1 MTKQTAAP
9 RSKGDDQTRILRN
22 LIIVFVLALVLIFLW
37 DAFLFHPIPAP
48 EGAFDLDS
56 FSSPEFDLAQSDTV
70 YADAV
75 VLERYGFPPSATLY
89 LVEWEGQLHL
99 LDVRTHFVSQRS
111 RLCED
116 AIVPENGVRV
126 YRTGWGYEPVATV
139 VQDGKI
145 IYCQEDVFLTVP
157 TYRVMMTIYVL
168 AAAAIAF
175 LESLIYRKA
184 TGRRWR
190 KTREQTTKID

>member
-1 MTKQTAAP
+1 MTKQTAAHQ
-9 RSKGDDQTRILRN
+9 RKGDDQTRILWN
-22 LIIVFVLALVLIFLW
+22 LIIVFALALILIFLW

-48 EGAFDLDS
+48 EGTFDLES
-56 FSSPEFDLAQSDTV
+56 VSSPEFDLAHSGTV

-75 VLERYGFPPSATLY
+75 VLECHRHQDSTIY
-89 LVEWEGQLHL
+89 LVEWEEQLHL

-111 RLCED
+111 RLCKD
-116 AIVPENGVRV
+116 IIVPENGVRV
-126 YRTGWGYEPVATV
+126 YRTGWGYEPVVTV
-139 VQDGKI
+139 VQDGNI

>member
-9 RSKGDDQTRILRN
+9 RSKGDDQTCILWN

-48 EGAFDLDS
+48 EGTFDLDS
-56 FSSPEFDLAQSDTV
+56 FSVPAFDLTQSGTV
-70 YADAV
+70 YAGAT
-75 VLERYGFPPSATLY
+75 VLERYEHQGSSIY

-99 LDVRTHFVSQRS
+99 LDFRTHFVSQRS
-111 RLCED
+111 RLCKD
-116 AIVPENGVRV
+116 ILVPENGVRV
-126 YRTGWGYEPVATV
+126 YRTGWGYEPVVTV
-139 VQDGKI
+139 VQDGNI

>member
-1 MTKQTAAP
+1 MAKQPETQKKK
-9 RSKGDDQTRILRN
+9 RDEQTRILWN
-22 LIIVFVLALVLIFLW
+22 LIIVFVLALILIFLW
-37 DAFLFHPIPAP
+37 DAFLFHSIPAP

-56 FSSPEFDLAQSDTV
+56 FSSPEFDLAQSGTV
-70 YADAV
+70 YAGAT
-75 VLERYGFPPSATLY
+75 VLERYEHQNSVLY

-111 RLCED
+111 RLCKD
-116 AIVPENGVRV
+116 ILVPENGVRV
-126 YRTGWGYEPVATV
+126 YRTGWGYEPVVTV

-157 TYRVMMTIYVL
+157 TYRVMMTVYVL

-190 KTREQTTKID
+190 KTWEQTTKID

>member
-1 MTKQTAAP
+1 MAKQPETQKKK
-9 RSKGDDQTRILRN
+9 RDDQTRILWN
-22 LIIVFVLALVLIFLW
+22 LIIVFVLALILIFLW
-37 DAFLFHPIPAP
+37 DAFLFHSIPAP

-56 FSSPEFDLAQSDTV
+56 FSVPAFDLAQSGTV
-70 YADAV
+70 YARAT
-75 VLERYGFPPSATLY
+75 VLERYEHQNSVLY

-99 LDVRTHFVSQRS
+99 LDFRTHFVSQRS
-111 RLCED
+111 RLCKD
-116 AIVPENGVRV
+116 TLVPENGVRV
-126 YRTGWGYEPVATV
+126 YRTGWGYEPVVTV

-157 TYRVMMTIYVL
+157 TYRVMMTVYVL

-190 KTREQTTKID
+190 KTWEQTTKID

>member
-1 MTKQTAAP
+1 MAKQPETQKKK
-9 RSKGDDQTRILRN
+9 RDDQTRILRN
-22 LIIVFVLALVLIFLW
+22 LIIVFVLALILIFLW

-48 EGAFDLDS
+48 EGTFDLDS
-56 FSSPEFDLAQSDTV
+56 FSVPAFDLAQSGTV
-70 YADAV
+70 YAGAA
-75 VLERYGFPPSATLY
+75 VLERYGHQNSTIY

-99 LDVRTHFVSQRS
+99 LDVRTHFVSKRS

-126 YRTGWGYEPVATV
+126 YRTGWGYEPVVTV

-157 TYRVMMTIYVL
+157 TYRVMMTVYVL

>member
-9 RSKGDDQTRILRN
+9 RSKGDDQTCILWN
-22 LIIVFVLALVLIFLW
+22 LIIVFVLALILIFLW
-37 DAFLFHPIPAP
+37 DAFLFHSIPAP
-48 EGAFDLDS
+48 EGTFDLDS
-56 FSSPEFDLAQSDTV
+56 FSSPEFDLAHSGTV

-75 VLERYGFPPSATLY
+75 VLECHRHQDSTIY
-89 LVEWEGQLHL
+89 LVEWEEQLHL
-99 LDVRTHFVSQRS
+99 LDVRTHFVSKRS

-126 YRTGWGYEPVATV
+126 YRTGWGYEPVVTV
-139 VQDGKI
+139 VQDGNI

>member
-1 MTKQTAAP
+1 MAKQPETQKKK
-9 RSKGDDQTRILRN
+9 RDDQTRILWN
-22 LIIVFVLALVLIFLW
+22 LIIVFVLALILIFLW
-37 DAFLFHPIPAP
+37 DAFLFHSIPAP

-56 FSSPEFDLAQSDTV
+56 FSVPAFDLAQSGTV
-70 YADAV
+70 YARAT
-75 VLERYGFPPSATLY
+75 VLERYEHQNSVLY

-111 RLCED
+111 RLCKD
-116 AIVPENGVRV
+116 ILVPENGVRV
-126 YRTGWGYEPVATV
+126 YRTGWGYEPVVTV

-190 KTREQTTKID
+190 KTWEQTTKID

>member
-9 RSKGDDQTRILRN
+9 RRKGDDQTCILWN
-22 LIIVFVLALVLIFLW
+22 LIIVFVLALILIFLW

-48 EGAFDLDS
+48 EGTFDLES
-56 FSSPEFDLAQSDTV
+56 FSSPEFDLAQSGTV

-75 VLERYGFPPSATLY
+75 VLECHRHQDSTIY
-89 LVEWEGQLHL
+89 LVEWEEQLHL

-111 RLCED
+111 RLCKD
-116 AIVPENGVRV
+116 IIVPENGVRV
-126 YRTGWGYEPVATV
+126 YRTGWGYEPVVTV
-139 VQDGKI
+139 VQDGNI

-157 TYRVMMTIYVL
+157 TYRVMMTVYVL

-190 KTREQTTKID
+190 KTWEQTTKID

>member
-1 MTKQTAAP
+1 MKQSA
-9 RSKGDDQTRILRN
+9 SKKKMDDQTCILWN

-48 EGAFDLDS
+48 EGTFDLDS
-56 FSSPEFDLAQSDTV
+56 FSSPEFDLAHSGTV

-75 VLERYGFPPSATLY
+75 VLECHRHQDSTIY
-89 LVEWEGQLHL
+89 LVEWEEQLHL

-111 RLCED
+111 RLCKD
-116 AIVPENGVRV
+116 IIVPENGVRV
-126 YRTGWGYEPVATV
+126 YRTGWGYEPVVTV
-139 VQDGKI
+139 VQDGNI

>member
-1 MTKQTAAP
+1 MMKQTAAP
-9 RSKGDDQTRILRN
+9 RRKGNDQNRILRN

-75 VLERYGFPPSATLY
+75 VLECHRHQDSTIY

-99 LDVRTHFVSQRS
+99 LDFRTHFVSKRS

-126 YRTGWGYEPVATV
+126 YRTGWGYEPVVTV
-139 VQDGKI
+139 VQDGNI

-157 TYRVMMTIYVL
+157 TYRIMMTVYVL

-184 TGRRWR
+184 TGRWWR

>member
-1 MTKQTAAP
+1 MAKQPETQKKK
-9 RSKGDDQTRILRN
+9 RDDQTRILRN
-22 LIIVFVLALVLIFLW
+22 LIIVFVLALILIFLW
-37 DAFLFHPIPAP
+37 DAFLFHSIPAP
-48 EGAFDLDS
+48 EGTFDLDS
-56 FSSPEFDLAQSDTV
+56 FSSPEFDLAQSGTV
-70 YADAV
+70 YAGAT
-75 VLERYGFPPSATLY
+75 VLERYEHQNSVLY

-111 RLCED
+111 RLCKD
-116 AIVPENGVRV
+116 ILVPENGVRV
-126 YRTGWGYEPVATV
+126 YRTGWGYEPVVTV

-190 KTREQTTKID
+190 KPREQTTKID

>member
-1 MTKQTAAP
+1 MAKQPETQKKK
-9 RSKGDDQTRILRN
+9 RDDQTRILWN
-22 LIIVFVLALVLIFLW
+22 LIIVFVLALILIFLW
-37 DAFLFHPIPAP
+37 DAFLFHSIPAP

-56 FSSPEFDLAQSDTV
+56 FSVPAFDLAQSGTV
-70 YADAV
+70 YARAT
-75 VLERYGFPPSATLY
+75 VLERYEHQNSVLY

-111 RLCED
+111 RLCKD
-116 AIVPENGVRV
+116 ILVPENGVRV
-126 YRTGWGYEPVATV
+126 YRTGWGYEPVVTV

-157 TYRVMMTIYVL
+157 TYRVMMTVYVL

>member
-1 MTKQTAAP
+1 MAKQPETQKKK
-9 RSKGDDQTRILRN
+9 RDDQTCILWN
-22 LIIVFVLALVLIFLW
+22 LIIVFVLALILIFLW
-37 DAFLFHPIPAP
+37 DAFLFHSIPAP
-48 EGAFDLDS
+48 EGTFDLDS
-56 FSSPEFDLAQSDTV
+56 FSSPEFDLAQSGTV

-75 VLERYGFPPSATLY
+75 VLERYEHQNSVLY

-99 LDVRTHFVSQRS
+99 LDVRTHFVSKRS

-126 YRTGWGYEPVATV
+126 YRTGWGYEPVVTV

-157 TYRVMMTIYVL
+157 TYRVMMTVYVL

-190 KTREQTTKID
+190 KPREQTTKID

>member
-1 MTKQTAAP
+1 MAKQPETQKKK
-9 RSKGDDQTRILRN
+9 RDDQTRILWN

-37 DAFLFHPIPAP
+37 DAFLFHSIPAP
-48 EGAFDLDS
+48 EGTFDLDS
-56 FSSPEFDLAQSDTV
+56 FSVPAFDLAQSGTV
-70 YADAV
+70 YAGAA
-75 VLERYGFPPSATLY
+75 VLERYEHQNSTIY
-89 LVEWEGQLHL
+89 LLEWEGQLHL

-111 RLCED
+111 RLCKD
-116 AIVPENGVRV
+116 IIVPENGVRV
-126 YRTGWGYEPVATV
+126 YRTGWGYEPVVTV

-157 TYRVMMTIYVL
+157 TYRVMMTVYVL

-190 KTREQTTKID
+190 KPREQTTKID

>member
-1 MTKQTAAP
+1 MAKQPETQKKK
-9 RSKGDDQTRILRN
+9 RDDQTRILWN

-37 DAFLFHPIPAP
+37 DAFLFHSIPAP
-48 EGAFDLDS
+48 EGTFDLDS
-56 FSSPEFDLAQSDTV
+56 FSVPAFDLAQSGTV
-70 YADAV
+70 YAGAA
-75 VLERYGFPPSATLY
+75 VLERYEQQNSTIY

-111 RLCED
+111 RLCKD
-116 AIVPENGVRV
+116 ILVPENGVRV
-126 YRTGWGYEPVATV
+126 YRTGWGYEPVVTV

>member
-1 MTKQTAAP
+1 MAKQPETQKKK
-9 RSKGDDQTRILRN
+9 RDEQTRILWN
-22 LIIVFVLALVLIFLW
+22 LIIVFVLALILIFLW
-37 DAFLFHPIPAP
+37 DAFLFHSIPAP
-48 EGAFDLDS
+48 EGTFDLDS
-56 FSSPEFDLAQSDTV
+56 FSVPAFDLAQSGTV

-75 VLERYGFPPSATLY
+75 VLERYEHQNSTIY

-111 RLCED
+111 RLCKD
-116 AIVPENGVRV
+116 ILVPENGVRV
-126 YRTGWGYEPVATV
+126 YRTGWGYEPVVTV

-157 TYRVMMTIYVL
+157 TYRVMMTVYVL

-190 KTREQTTKID
+190 KTWEQTTKID

>member
-1 MTKQTAAP
+1 MAKQPETQKKK
-9 RSKGDDQTRILRN
+9 RDDQTCILWN
-22 LIIVFVLALVLIFLW
+22 LIIVFVLALILIFLW
-37 DAFLFHPIPAP
+37 DAFLFHSIPAP
-48 EGAFDLDS
+48 EGTFDLDS
-56 FSSPEFDLAQSDTV
+56 LSSPEFDLAQSGTV
-70 YADAV
+70 YAGAT
-75 VLERYGFPPSATLY
+75 VLERYEHQNSVLY

-99 LDVRTHFVSQRS
+99 LDVRTHFVSKRS

-126 YRTGWGYEPVATV
+126 YRTGWGYEPVVTV
-139 VQDGKI
+139 VQDGNI

>member
-1 MTKQTAAP
+1 MMKQTAAP
-9 RSKGDDQTRILRN
+9 RSKGDDQTRILWN
-22 LIIVFVLALVLIFLW
+22 LIIVFVLALILIFLW
-37 DAFLFHPIPAP
+37 DAFLFHSIPAP
-48 EGAFDLDS
+48 EGTFDLDS
-56 FSSPEFDLAQSDTV
+56 FSVPAFDLAQSGTV

-75 VLERYGFPPSATLY
+75 VLECHRHQDSTIY
-89 LVEWEGQLHL
+89 LVEREEQLHL

-111 RLCED
+111 RLCKD
-116 AIVPENGVRV
+116 ILVPENGVRV
-126 YRTGWGYEPVATV
+126 YRTGWGYEPVVTV

-190 KTREQTTKID
+190 KPREQTTKID

>member
-1 MTKQTAAP
+1 MAKQPETQKKK
-9 RSKGDDQTRILRN
+9 RDDQTRILRN
-22 LIIVFVLALVLIFLW
+22 LIIVFVLALILIFLW
-37 DAFLFHPIPAP
+37 DAFLFHSIPAP
-48 EGAFDLDS
+48 EGTFDLDS
-56 FSSPEFDLAQSDTV
+56 FSVPAFDLAQSGTV

-75 VLERYGFPPSATLY
+75 VLECHRHQASTIY
-89 LVEWEGQLHL
+89 LVEREEQLHL

-111 RLCED
+111 RLCKD
-116 AIVPENGVRV
+116 ILVPENGVRV
-126 YRTGWGYEPVATV
+126 YRTGWGYEPVVTV

-157 TYRVMMTIYVL
+157 TYRVMMTVYVL

-184 TGRRWR
+184 TGIRWR
-190 KTREQTTKID
+190 KPREQTTKID

>member
-1 MTKQTAAP
+1 MMKQTAAP

-22 LIIVFVLALVLIFLW
+22 LIIVFVLALILIFLW
-37 DAFLFHPIPAP
+37 DAFLFHSIPAP
-48 EGAFDLDS
+48 EGTFDLES
-56 FSSPEFDLAQSDTV
+56 VSSPEFDLAQSGTV
-70 YADAV
+70 YAGAT
-75 VLERYGFPPSATLY
+75 VLERYEHQNSVLY

-99 LDVRTHFVSQRS
+99 LDFRTHFVSKRS

-126 YRTGWGYEPVATV
+126 YRTGWGYEPVVTV
-139 VQDGKI
+139 VQDGNI

>member
-1 MTKQTAAP
+1 MMKQTAAP
-9 RSKGDDQTRILRN
+9 RSKGDDQTRILWN
-22 LIIVFVLALVLIFLW
+22 LIIVFVLALILIFLW

-56 FSSPEFDLAQSDTV
+56 FSVPVFDLAQSGTV

-75 VLERYGFPPSATLY
+75 VLECHRHQDSTIY
-89 LVEWEGQLHL
+89 LVERGEQLHL

-111 RLCED
+111 RLCKD
-116 AIVPENGVRV
+116 IIVPENGVRV
-126 YRTGWGYEPVATV
+126 YRTGWGYEPVVTV

-157 TYRVMMTIYVL
+157 TYRVMMTVYVL

>member
-1 MTKQTAAP
+1 MAKQPETQKKK
-9 RSKGDDQTRILRN
+9 RDDQTRILWN

-37 DAFLFHPIPAP
+37 DAFLFHSIPAP
-48 EGAFDLDS
+48 EGTFDLDS
-56 FSSPEFDLAQSDTV
+56 FSVPAFDLAQSGTV

-75 VLERYGFPPSATLY
+75 VLECHRHQDSTIY
-89 LVEWEGQLHL
+89 LVEREEQLHL

-111 RLCED
+111 RLCKD
-116 AIVPENGVRV
+116 ILVPENGVRV
-126 YRTGWGYEPVATV
+126 YRTGWGYEPVVTV

-157 TYRVMMTIYVL
+157 TYRVMMTVYVL

-190 KTREQTTKID
+190 KPREQTTKID

>member
-9 RSKGDDQTRILRN
+9 RSKGDDQPRILRN

-48 EGAFDLDS
+48 EGTFDLES
-56 FSSPEFDLAQSDTV
+56 VSSPEFDLAHSGTV

-75 VLERYGFPPSATLY
+75 VLECHRHQDSTIY

-99 LDVRTHFVSQRS
+99 LDFRTHFVSKRS

-116 AIVPENGVRV
+116 E
-126 YRTGWGYEPVATV
+126 
-139 VQDGKI
+139 
-145 IYCQEDVFLTVP
+145 
-157 TYRVMMTIYVL
+157 
-168 AAAAIAF
+168 
-175 LESLIYRKA
+175 
-184 TGRRWR
+184 
-190 KTREQTTKID
+190 

>member
-1 MTKQTAAP
+1 MMKQTAAP
-9 RSKGDDQTRILRN
+9 RRKGDDQTRILWN
-22 LIIVFVLALVLIFLW
+22 LIIVFALALVLIFLW

-48 EGAFDLDS
+48 EGTFDLES
-56 FSSPEFDLAQSDTV
+56 VSSPEFDLAHSGTV

-75 VLERYGFPPSATLY
+75 VLECHRHQDSTIY
-89 LVEWEGQLHL
+89 LVEWEEQLHL

-111 RLCED
+111 RLCKD
-116 AIVPENGVRV
+116 IIVPENGVRV
-126 YRTGWGYEPVATV
+126 YRTGWGYEPVVTV
-139 VQDGKI
+139 VQDGNI

-157 TYRVMMTIYVL
+157 TYRVMMTVYVL

>member
-9 RSKGDDQTRILRN
+9 RSKGEDQPRILRN
-22 LIIVFVLALVLIFLW
+22 LIIVFVLALILIFLW
-37 DAFLFHPIPAP
+37 DAFLFHSIPAP
-48 EGAFDLDS
+48 EGTFDLDS
-56 FSSPEFDLAQSDTV
+56 FSSPEFDLAHSGTV
-70 YADAV
+70 YADAA
-75 VLERYGFPPSATLY
+75 VLECHRHQDSTIY

-99 LDVRTHFVSQRS
+99 LDFRTHFVSKRS

-116 AIVPENGVRV
+116 AIVPETGVQV
-126 YRTGWGYEPVATV
+126 YRTGWGYEPVVTV

-157 TYRVMMTIYVL
+157 TYRVMMTVYVL

-190 KTREQTTKID
+190 KTREQTMKID

>member
-1 MTKQTAAP
+1 MAKQPETQKKK
-9 RSKGDDQTRILRN
+9 RDDQTRILWN
-22 LIIVFVLALVLIFLW
+22 LIIVFVLALILIFLW

-48 EGAFDLDS
+48 EGTFDLES
-56 FSSPEFDLAQSDTV
+56 VSSPEFDLAHSGTV

-75 VLERYGFPPSATLY
+75 VLECHRHQDSTIY
-89 LVEWEGQLHL
+89 LVEWEEQLHL

-111 RLCED
+111 RLCKD
-116 AIVPENGVRV
+116 ILVPENGVRV
-126 YRTGWGYEPVATV
+126 YRTGWGYEPVVTV

>member
-9 RSKGDDQTRILRN
+9 RRKGNDQTCILWN

-37 DAFLFHPIPAP
+37 DAFLFHSIPAP
-48 EGAFDLDS
+48 EGTFDLES
-56 FSSPEFDLAQSDTV
+56 VSSPEFDLAHSGTV

-75 VLERYGFPPSATLY
+75 VLECHRHQDSTIY
-89 LVEWEGQLHL
+89 LVEWEEQLHL

-111 RLCED
+111 RLCKD
-116 AIVPENGVRV
+116 IIVPENGVRV
-126 YRTGWGYEPVATV
+126 YRTGWGYEPVVTV
-139 VQDGKI
+139 VQDGNI

-157 TYRVMMTIYVL
+157 TYRVMMTVYVL

-184 TGRRWR
+184 TGRWWR

>member
-1 MTKQTAAP
+1 MAKQPETQKKK
-9 RSKGDDQTRILRN
+9 RDDQTRILWN
-22 LIIVFVLALVLIFLW
+22 LIIVFVLALILIFLW
-37 DAFLFHPIPAP
+37 DAFLFHSIPAP
-48 EGAFDLDS
+48 EGTFDLDS
-56 FSSPEFDLAQSDTV
+56 FSVPAFDLAQSGTV

-75 VLERYGFPPSATLY
+75 VQECHRHQDSTIY
-89 LVEWEGQLHL
+89 LVEREEQLHL

-111 RLCED
+111 RLCKD
-116 AIVPENGVRV
+116 ILVPENGVRV
-126 YRTGWGYEPVATV
+126 YRTGWGYEPVVTV

-157 TYRVMMTIYVL
+157 TYRVMMTVYVL

-190 KTREQTTKID
+190 KPREQTTKID

>member
-1 MTKQTAAP
+1 MAKQPETQKKK
-9 RSKGDDQTRILRN
+9 RDDQTRILWN
-22 LIIVFVLALVLIFLW
+22 LIIVFVLALILIFLW

-48 EGAFDLDS
+48 EGTFDLDS
-56 FSSPEFDLAQSDTV
+56 FSVPAFDLAQSGTA
-70 YADAV
+70 YAGAT
-75 VLERYGFPPSATLY
+75 VLERYEHQNSTIY
-89 LVEWEGQLHL
+89 LVEREEQLHL
-99 LDVRTHFVSQRS
+99 LDVRTHFVSKRS

-126 YRTGWGYEPVATV
+126 YRTGWGYEPVVTV

-190 KTREQTTKID
+190 KPREQTTKID

>member
-1 MTKQTAAP
+1 MAKQPETQKKK
-9 RSKGDDQTRILRN
+9 RDDQTRILWN
-22 LIIVFVLALVLIFLW
+22 LIIVFVLALILIFLW
-37 DAFLFHPIPAP
+37 DAFLFHSIPAP
-48 EGAFDLDS
+48 EGTFDLDS
-56 FSSPEFDLAQSDTV
+56 FSVPAFDLAQSGTV

-75 VLERYGFPPSATLY
+75 VLECHRHQDSTIY
-89 LVEWEGQLHL
+89 LVEREEQLHL

-111 RLCED
+111 RLCKD
-116 AIVPENGVRV
+116 ILVPENGVRV
-126 YRTGWGYEPVATV
+126 YRTGWGYEPVVTV

-157 TYRVMMTIYVL
+157 TYRVMMTVYVL

-190 KTREQTTKID
+190 KPREQTTKID

>member
-1 MTKQTAAP
+1 MAKQPETQKKK
-9 RSKGDDQTRILRN
+9 RDDQTRILWN
-22 LIIVFVLALVLIFLW
+22 LIIVFVLALILIFLW
-37 DAFLFHPIPAP
+37 DAFLFHSIPAP

-56 FSSPEFDLAQSDTV
+56 FSVPAFDLAQSGTV
-70 YADAV
+70 YARAT
-75 VLERYGFPPSATLY
+75 VLERYEHQNSVLY

-111 RLCED
+111 RLCKD
-116 AIVPENGVRV
+116 ILVPENGVRV
-126 YRTGWGYEPVATV
+126 YRTGWGYEPVVTV

-190 KTREQTTKID
+190 KPREQTTKID

>member
-1 MTKQTAAP
+1 MMKQTAAP
-9 RSKGDDQTRILRN
+9 RRKGDDQTRILWN
-22 LIIVFVLALVLIFLW
+22 LIIVFALALVLIFLW

-48 EGAFDLDS
+48 EGTFDLDS
-56 FSSPEFDLAQSDTV
+56 FSSPEFDLAQSGTV

-75 VLERYGFPPSATLY
+75 VLECHRHQDSTIY
-89 LVEWEGQLHL
+89 LVEWEEQLHL

-111 RLCED
+111 RLCKD
-116 AIVPENGVRV
+116 IIVPENGVRV
-126 YRTGWGYEPVATV
+126 YRTGWGYEPVVTV
-139 VQDGKI
+139 VQDGNI

-157 TYRVMMTIYVL
+157 TYRVMMTVYVL

>member
-1 MTKQTAAP
+1 MA
-9 RSKGDDQTRILRN
+9 
-22 LIIVFVLALVLIFLW
+22 LILIFLW

-48 EGAFDLDS
+48 EGTFDLES
-56 FSSPEFDLAQSDTV
+56 VSSPEFDLAHSGTV

-75 VLERYGFPPSATLY
+75 VLECHRHQDSTIY
-89 LVEWEGQLHL
+89 LVEWEEQLHL

-111 RLCED
+111 RLCKD
-116 AIVPENGVRV
+116 IIVPENGVRV
-126 YRTGWGYEPVATV
+126 YRTGWGYEPVVTV
-139 VQDGKI
+139 VQDGNI

>member
-1 MTKQTAAP
+1 MAKQPETQKKK
-9 RSKGDDQTRILRN
+9 RDDQTRILWN
-22 LIIVFVLALVLIFLW
+22 LIIVFVLALILIFLW
-37 DAFLFHPIPAP
+37 DAFLFHSIPAP
-48 EGAFDLDS
+48 EGTFDLDS
-56 FSSPEFDLAQSDTV
+56 FSVPAFDLAQSGTV

-75 VLERYGFPPSATLY
+75 VLERYEHQNSTIY

-111 RLCED
+111 RLCKD
-116 AIVPENGVRV
+116 IIVPENGVRV
-126 YRTGWGYEPVATV
+126 YRTGWGYEPVVTV

-157 TYRVMMTIYVL
+157 TYRVMMTVYVL
-168 AAAAIAF
+168 AAAATAF

-190 KTREQTTKID
+190 KPREQTTKID

>member
-1 MTKQTAAP
+1 MAKQPETQKKK
-9 RSKGDDQTRILRN
+9 RDDQTRILWN
-22 LIIVFVLALVLIFLW
+22 LIIVFVLALILIFLW
-37 DAFLFHPIPAP
+37 DAFLFHSIPAP
-48 EGAFDLDS
+48 EGTFDLDS
-56 FSSPEFDLAQSDTV
+56 FSVPAFDLAQSGTV

-75 VLERYGFPPSATLY
+75 VLECHRHQDSTIY
-89 LVEWEGQLHL
+89 LVEREEQLHL

-111 RLCED
+111 RLCKD
-116 AIVPENGVRV
+116 ILVPENGVRV
-126 YRTGWGYEPVATV
+126 YRTGWGYEPVVTV

-190 KTREQTTKID
+190 KPREQTTKID

>member
-9 RSKGDDQTRILRN
+9 RSKGDDQPRILRN

-48 EGAFDLDS
+48 EGTFDLES
-56 FSSPEFDLAQSDTV
+56 VSSPEFDLAHSGTV

-75 VLERYGFPPSATLY
+75 VLECHRHQDSTIY
-89 LVEWEGQLHL
+89 LVEWEEQLHL

-111 RLCED
+111 RLCKD
-116 AIVPENGVRV
+116 IIVPENGVRV
-126 YRTGWGYEPVATV
+126 YRTGWGYEPVVTV
-139 VQDGKI
+139 VQDGNI